1 MAIMSH
7 EWLCRRIVEDAQDAI
22 IVGDQDG
29 NIRLW
34 NAGAETIFGYRAE
47 EVMGKL
53 MDFIIPENLRV
64 RHWEGYHRV
73 MATGETKYG
82 KDTLAVPALRK
93 DGTRLSIEFTI
104 VLLRDDEGKP
114 AGNAAVIRDVTARWQ
129 RDKALKERLAELEK
143 QVPRSG

>member
-1 MAIMSH
+1 
-7 EWLCRRIVEDAQDAI
+7 
-22 IVGDQDG
+22 
-29 NIRLW
+29 
-34 NAGAETIFGYRAE
+34 
-47 EVMGKL
+47 
-53 MDFIIPENLRV
+53 MDFIIPENLRG

-93 DGTRLSIEFTI
+93 DGTRISIEFTI

-129 RDKALKERLAELEK
+129 KDKALKERLAELEK
-143 QVPRSG
+143 QASRSG

>member
-53 MDFIIPENLRV
+53 MDFIIPENLRG

>member
-1 MAIMSH
+1 
-7 EWLCRRIVEDAQDAI
+7 
-22 IVGDQDG
+22 
-29 NIRLW
+29 
-34 NAGAETIFGYRAE
+34 
-47 EVMGKL
+47 MGKL
-53 MDFIIPENLRV
+53 MDFIIPENLRG

-93 DGTRLSIEFTI
+93 DGTRISIEFTI

-129 RDKALKERLAELEK
+129 KDKALKERLAELEK
-143 QVPRSG
+143 QASRSG

>member
-7 EWLCRRIVEDAQDAI
+7 DWLCRRIVDEAQDAI
-22 IVGDQDG
+22 IVGDREG

-34 NAGAETIFGYRAE
+34 NAGAETVFGYKAE
-47 EVMGKL
+47 DVMGKPL
-53 MDFIIPENLRV
+53 DFIIPENLRG

-93 DGTRLSIEFTI
+93 DGSRASIEFTI

-114 AGNAAVIRDVTARWQ
+114 LGNAAIIRDVTARWQ
-129 RDKALKERLAELEK
+129 KDKALRERLAELEK
-143 QVPRSG
+143 KVSQPG

>member
-34 NAGAETIFGYRAE
+34 NAGAETIFGHRAE

-53 MDFIIPENLRV
+53 MDFIIPENLRG

-73 MATGETKYG
+73 METGETKYG

-93 DGTRLSIEFTI
+93 DGTRISIEFTI

-129 RDKALKERLAELEK
+129 KDKALKERLAELEK
-143 QVPRSG
+143 QVPRAG

>member
-1 MAIMSH
+1 
-7 EWLCRRIVEDAQDAI
+7 
-22 IVGDQDG
+22 
-29 NIRLW
+29 
-34 NAGAETIFGYRAE
+34 
-47 EVMGKL
+47 MGKL
-53 MDFIIPENLRV
+53 MDFIIPENLRG